1 MGFFITSTAAAT
13 AVVGYDLLLNS
24 QVSNSSQNRVL
35 RGVALTGSAAIGD
48 AAIDVYIDSVR
59 VATVYNSK
67 LLAPNMDD
75 VLPVDDLIVP
85 AGAIIHAY
93 VIDAPA
99 TNPLFCGLSLSQI

>member
-1 MGFFITSTAAAT
+1 MGFFVTSTAAAT
-13 AVVGYDLLLNS
+13 AVVGYDCLLNS

-35 RGVALTGSAAIGD
+35 RGVAFTGSAAAGD

-59 VATVYNSK
+59 IATIYNSK
-67 LLAPNMDD
+67 LLTPNTDD
-75 VLPVDDLIVP
+75 IQPVDDLIVP

-99 TNPLFCGLSLSQI
+99 TNPVFVRLSLSQI

>member
-1 MGFFITSTAAAT
+1 MGFFVTSTAAAT

-35 RGVALTGSAAIGD
+35 RGVALTGSTAIGD
-48 AAIDVYIDSVR
+48 CAIDVYIDSVR

-93 VIDAPA
+93 VIDAPV
-99 TNPLFCGLSLSQI
+99 TNPVFCGLSLSQI